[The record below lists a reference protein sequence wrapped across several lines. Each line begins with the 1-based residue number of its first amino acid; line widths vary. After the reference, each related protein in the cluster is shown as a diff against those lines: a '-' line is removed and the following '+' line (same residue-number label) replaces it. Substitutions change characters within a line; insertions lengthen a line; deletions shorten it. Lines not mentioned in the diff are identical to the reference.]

1 MWLNLRLHLK
11 TRPLQA
17 SLIKAEVINVAELLE
32 IGSWKDAKEKGKVR
46 LEGKDYTAQ
55 DKDVIEFKVAV

>member
-1 MWLNLRLHLK
+1 MNLGLHLK

-32 IGSWKDAKEKGKVR
+32 IGGWKEAKEEGKVR
-46 LEGKDYTAQ
+46 LEGKDYTVQ
-55 DKDVIEFKVAV
+55 NKDVIEFKVAV